1 MGMRFSLDL
10 YRNRYL
16 ANDFCVIH
24 RVISFFFV
32 GGNMENK
39 KELLESIELLDERYK
54 NAIYLVWESL

>member
-39 KELLESIELLDERYK
+39 KELLKYMMQVL
-54 NAIYLVWESL
+54 WESL